1 MLFPSPERSLDAV
14 EAIARK
20 GADEL
25 MRLWRSLLPEQV
37 SEKAHND
44 LVSVAD
50 RAAEGAI
57 LDAIRTQFP
66 DHRIL
71 SEEAGA
77 SGGEDPETPVWI
89 VDPLDGT
96 TNYVHGMAQ
105 FAVSIAVAQAGRV
118 ELGVV
123 LDPVK
128 GDIFRAV
135 RGHGTTWNGRP
146 CRVSSRTGLAGALL
160 ATGFPF
166 RAHDLLD
173 VYLDIFRDVFL
184 RAKAVRRPGAA
195 SLDLAYTA
203 CGIFDGF
210 FEFRL
215 SPWDLAAGV
224 VLIEEAGGV
233 VTGMDGGTDVLAT
246 GDLLCGAPG
255 VHRELLSVVGPH
267 CDRWLRRERSFGA

>member
-1 MLFPSPERSLDAV
+1 MLFPSPDRSLDAV
-14 EAIARK
+14 EAVARL

-25 MRLWRSLLPEQV
+25 MRLWRSLAPDQI
-37 SEKAHND
+37 SEKARND
-44 LVSVAD
+44 LVSTAD
-50 RAAEGAI
+50 RTAEAAI
-57 LDAIRTQFP
+57 LDAIHSRFP

-77 SGGEDPETPVWI
+77 SGGLDPEAPVWI

-96 TNYVHGMAQ
+96 TNYVHGMAH
-105 FAVSIAVAQAGRV
+105 FAVSIGVARAGRV

-128 GDIFRAV
+128 GDLFRAA
-135 RGHGTTWNGRP
+135 RGHGATWNGRR
-146 CRVSSRTGLAGALL
+146 CRVSDRTSLAGALL

-166 RAHDLLD
+166 RAHELLD
-173 VYLDIFRDVFL
+173 VYLDIFHDVFL

-215 SPWDLAAGV
+215 SPWDLAAGT
-224 VLIEEAGGV
+224 VLVEEAGGV
-233 VTGMDGGTDVLAT
+233 VTGMDGRPDVRTSGDVL
-246 GDLLCGAPG
+246 CGPPG
-255 VHRELLSVVGPH
+255 VHGELLEVVGVH
-267 CDRWLRRERSFGA
+267 RDRWLQGGRAGRQ

>member
-1 MLFPSPERSLDAV
+1 
-14 EAIARK
+14 
-20 GADEL
+20 
-25 MRLWRSLLPEQV
+25 
-37 SEKAHND
+37 
-44 LVSVAD
+44 
-50 RAAEGAI
+50 
-57 LDAIRTQFP
+57 
-66 DHRIL
+66 
-71 SEEAGA
+71 
-77 SGGEDPETPVWI
+77 
-89 VDPLDGT
+89 
-96 TNYVHGMAQ
+96 VHGVAH
-105 FAVSIAVAQAGRV
+105 FAVSIGVARAGRV

-128 GDIFRAV
+128 GDIFRAI
-135 RGHGTTWNGRP
+135 RGHGATWNGRG
-146 CRVSSRTGLAGALL
+146 CRVSPRAGLAGALL

-215 SPWDLAAGV
+215 SPWDLAAGA
-224 VLIEEAGGV
+224 VLIEEGGGV

-246 GDLLCGAPG
+246 GDLLCGAAG
-255 VHRELLSVVGPH
+255 VHRELLDVVGPH
-267 CDRWLRRERSFGA
+267 RDRWLRREQSLGA